1 MTKTTYRVDERD
13 TLLAF
18 AENIVNARAAEAVD
32 IVAKYK
38 DGTLGPL
45 ELLYELKTLIERA

>member
-13 TLLAF
+13 ALLAF
-18 AENIVNARAAEAVD
+18 AENIINARAAEAVD
-32 IVAKYK
+32 TVAKYK

>member
-1 MTKTTYRVDERD
+1 MTKMTYRVDERD

-32 IVAKYK
+32 TVAKYK